1 MEQGILREI
10 AVPFTGLIPR
20 EILPQYV
27 AALAGTSARKL
38 PAAIRAHASPAN
50 QTDP

>member
-20 EILPQYV
+20 EIVPQNV
-27 AALAGTSARKL
+27 AALGGTSARKL
-38 PAAIRAHASPAN
+38 PAAIRAHAATAN
-50 QTDP
+50 QTYP